1 MGVIRQHIHRYRNVG
16 MDFAD
21 ACVVRLAELND
32 ELTVCTTDTDF
43 KVYRKHGRQV
53 IPLAAPFA

>member
-1 MGVIRQHIHRYRNVG
+1 

-32 ELTVCTTDTDF
+32 TLTVCTVDGHF
-43 KVYRKHGRQV
+43 RFFRKNGREP
-53 IPLAAPFA
+53 IPLIAPFVS